1 MPLLVLNLEEKA
13 LPRSKNKGHLSL
25 FLMIRTIFY
34 ILYFVCIILYFLFV
48 FPLYVGFTLSSSSF
62 SVSIYALKIINKKG
76 DKVID
81 FFKKF
86 IPKNKD
92 EISKSIDYGYLL
104 NYVHID
110 EIILKRKVLVDDYLM
125 NVYLSTFINIIDQIT
140 PKIKINIKQDKE
152 EKIRL
157 VLHFNVGIILLN
169 YLSIRRKYFHG
180 KKQNI

>member
-1 MPLLVLNLEEKA
+1 
-13 LPRSKNKGHLSL
+13 
-25 FLMIRTIFY
+25 MIE
-34 ILYFVCIILYFLFV
+34 
-48 FPLYVGFTLSSSSF
+48 
-62 SVSIYALKIINKKG
+62 
-76 DKVID
+76 
-81 FFKKF
+81 FFKKL

-110 EIILKRKVLVDDYLM
+110 EIILKREVLVDDYLM
-125 NVYLSTFINIIDQIT
+125 NVYLSTFINVIDQIT